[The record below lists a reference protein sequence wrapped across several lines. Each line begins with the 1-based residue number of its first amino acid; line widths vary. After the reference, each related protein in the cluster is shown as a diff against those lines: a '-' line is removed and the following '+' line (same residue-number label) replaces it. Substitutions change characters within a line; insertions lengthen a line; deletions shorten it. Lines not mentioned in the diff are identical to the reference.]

1 MGQTSHQRHQ
11 PQISGLHEVAELRA
25 SGLGL
30 DADSR
35 LLASVLPDIYAA
47 ASQPERW
54 EMVLRRLMT
63 LVGARTGAFLGVPN
77 DTGGRSHSAIGMSA
91 ELLQALAPPDGL
103 SACLCRRPGYS
114 GLLSAWAQTSCEPD
128 LVRLNRA
135 VSRHSGGT
143 CWIADLGYGAA
154 LSLHN
159 SSSDGR
165 TAAQI
170 AAFLPHLRAATKL
183 AWQLASAHRQ
193 NRSLFGLLGGLGYG
207 ALLLDREGRFLEAN
221 SRGTSLLQ
229 AGQSLYLHGN
239 ELVARCEASNQ
250 QLHDCLSKVLQG
262 RAPRASAQ
270 LQDVNGG
277 LDVLCMPYAETPGL
291 LAMANPSEPQFV
303 VFVTEREAA
312 ANLSVESLAQTY
324 GLSPTE
330 AELMH
335 LLANDYELGEVAAA
349 RGTSINTV
357 RSQLAALRE
366 KTGASRQTALV
377 RLALMSPARLAS
389 SACHAG

>member
-1 MGQTSHQRHQ
+1 MGQSSHLLHQ
-11 PQISGLHEVAELRA
+11 SDMHGQHEVGCATEPPLTDTGA
-25 SGLGL
+25 M
-30 DADSR
+30 
-35 LLASVLPDIYAA
+35 LAPVLPEIYAA
-47 ASQPERW
+47 ASQPQRW
-54 EMVLRRLMT
+54 EAVLQQL
-63 LVGARTGAFLGVPN
+63 LAQVGGRCGALLGVPT
-77 DTGGRSHSAIGMSA
+77 DTGGRSHCAVGMGA

-103 SACLCRRPGYS
+103 SACLCRSPGYC
-114 GLLSAWAQTSCEPD
+114 GLLSAWAEACVEPD
-128 LVRLNRA
+128 LVRLQRA
-135 VSRHSGGT
+135 VEKHAGGA

-154 LSLHN
+154 LSLH
-159 SSSDGR
+159 
-165 TAAQI
+165 AARFDAVTVARIQ
-170 AAFLPHLRAATKL
+170 AWVPHLQAAIKL

-207 ALLLDREGRFLEAN
+207 ALLLDRDGQFLEAN
-221 SRGTSLLQ
+221 SRGASLLQ
-229 AGQSLYLHGN
+229 AGQSLYLHGK
-239 ELVARCEASNQ
+239 ELMARCEVSNQ
-250 QLHDCLSKVLQG
+250 QLHDCLAAVVHGQ
-262 RAPRASAQ
+262 AARASAQ
-270 LQDVNGG
+270 LQDANGR
-277 LDVLCMPYAETPGL
+277 LDVLCMRYAETPGL
-291 LAMANPSEPQFV
+291 LALANPAEPQFV

>member
-1 MGQTSHQRHQ
+1 MGQTSHQLHQ
-11 PQISGLHEVAELRA
+11 PETMILRGEGTSIAAESGTTPD
-25 SGLGL
+25 SGDWG
-30 DADSR
+30 R
-35 LLASVLPDIYAA
+35 LLPEIYAA
-47 ASQPERW
+47 ASQPRRW
-54 EMVLRRLMT
+54 EAMLHRLISH
-63 LVGARTGAFLGVPN
+63 VRARSGALLGIPA
-77 DTGGRSHSAIGMSA
+77 DTGGRSHCALGMGA
-91 ELLQALAPPDGL
+91 DLLQALAPPDGL
-103 SACLCRRPGYS
+103 SACLCRTPGYS
-114 GLLSAWAQTSCEPD
+114 GLMRAWAEASDEPD
-128 LVRLNRA
+128 LVRLHRVVDKYA
-135 VSRHSGGT
+135 GGV

-154 LSLHN
+154 LSLHATRF
-159 SSSDGR
+159 D
-165 TAAQI
+165 AAVMVRI
-170 AAFLPHLRAATKL
+170 ENLLPHLRAAIKL
-183 AWQLASAHRQ
+183 AWQLASAYRQ

-207 ALLLDREGRFLEAN
+207 ALLLDRDGHFLEAN
-221 SRGTSLLQ
+221 SRGVSLLQ
-229 AGQSLYLHGN
+229 AGQSLYLHGQ
-239 ELVARCEASNQ
+239 ELMARSESSNQ
-250 QLHDCLSKVLQG
+250 QLHDCIATVMNGQ
-262 RAPRASAQ
+262 AARASAQ
-270 LQDVNGG
+270 LQDASGR
-277 LDVLCMPYAETPGL
+277 LDVLCMRYAETPGL
-291 LAMANPSEPQFV
+291 LALANPAEPQFV

>member
-1 MGQTSHQRHQ
+1 MDQSSHLLHQ
-11 PQISGLHEVAELRA
+11 PDNCSLSAAVAVRVT
-25 SGLGL
+25 GPQTT
-30 DADSR
+30 ADGAV
-35 LLASVLPDIYAA
+35 LAAVLPEIYAA
-47 ASQPERW
+47 ASQPQRW
-54 EMVLRRLMT
+54 EAVLQRLLA
-63 LVGARTGAFLGVPN
+63 LVGGRSGALLGVPA
-77 DTGGRSHSAIGMSA
+77 DTGGRSHCALGMAA

-103 SACLCRRPGYS
+103 SCCLSREPGYS
-114 GLLSAWAQTSCEPD
+114 GLLSDWAEASVEPD
-128 LVRLNRA
+128 LVRLHRTVGKHA
-135 VSRHSGGT
+135 VGA
-143 CWIADLGYGAA
+143 CWVADLGYGAA
-154 LSLHN
+154 LSLHAPGC
-159 SSSDGR
+159 D
-165 TAAQI
+165 AATVAQLESW
-170 AAFLPHLRAATKL
+170 LPHLRAAIKL

-207 ALLLDREGRFLEAN
+207 ALLLDRDGHFLEAN
-221 SRGTSLLQ
+221 SRGVSLLQ
-229 AGQSLYLHGN
+229 AGQSLYLHGKD
-239 ELVARCEASNQ
+239 LMARGEASNQ
-250 QLHDCLSKVLQG
+250 QLHECLAAVVQG
-262 RAPRASAQ
+262 TSVRASAQ
-270 LQDVNGG
+270 LQDANGR
-277 LDVLCMPYAETPGL
+277 LDVLCMRYAETPGL
-291 LAMANPSEPQFV
+291 LALANPTEPQFV

-389 SACHAG
+389 TACHAG

>member
-1 MGQTSHQRHQ
+1 MGQTSHQ
-11 PQISGLHEVAELRA
+11 LHHPNEYCRDEATGAIESPVTDE
-25 SGLGL
+25 GGT
-30 DADSR
+30 
-35 LLASVLPDIYAA
+35 LAAALPEIYAA
-47 ASQPERW
+47 ASQPRRW
-54 EMVLRRLMT
+54 QAVLQRLLAQT
-63 LVGARTGAFLGVPN
+63 GSRCGALLGVPTDAGN
-77 DTGGRSHSAIGMSA
+77 RSHCAVGMGA

-103 SACLCRRPGYS
+103 SACLTRKPGYS
-114 GLLSAWAQTSCEPD
+114 GLLSAWAETLVEPD
-128 LVRLNRA
+128 LVRLQRA
-135 VSRHSGGT
+135 VGRYGAGD

-154 LSLHN
+154 LSLHAPGFN
-159 SSSDGR
+159 
-165 TAAQI
+165 AATQ
-170 AAFLPHLRAATKL
+170 AHLHSWLTHLRAAIKL
-183 AWQLASAHRQ
+183 AWQLASAQRQ

-207 ALLLDREGRFLEAN
+207 ALLLDSEGHFLEAN
-221 SRGTSLLQ
+221 SRGVSLLQ
-229 AGQSLYLHGN
+229 AGQSLYLHGK
-239 ELVARCEASNQ
+239 ELMARCEASNQ
-250 QLHDCLSKVLQG
+250 QLHECLTAVVHGK
-262 RAPRASAQ
+262 AARASAQ
-270 LQDVNGG
+270 LQDACGR

-291 LAMANPSEPQFV
+291 LALANPSEPQFV